1 MTDRRVF
8 LCNGRVAHDSLR
20 GRVEGVTFVKGRLKQ
35 VGKPV
40 AGMFA
45 KPHGGMD
52 CQLMFGERF
61 LELEQNSE
69 TGYSFGRCETDGY
82 VGYVKS
88 DDLAPANTANHK
100 VNYLNTHIYPEANM
114 KTVPLM
120 TLPMGACLDVVS
132 IKDRFGKLATGGFVP
147 EQSIVPINSNVSDFV
162 AVAEG
167 FLGVAYL
174 WGGDSYQGI
183 DCSGLVQASMRAGG
197 LACPRDSNMQQ
208 EAIGV
213 EFGDNEPLRRGDLI
227 FWKGHVGIMVNEN
240 TLLHANAHHMRVAL
254 EPLEDTTARIL
265 LAEGLGIACRRRPNQ
280 SI

>member
-8 LCNGRVAHDSLR
+8 LCNERVAHESLK
-20 GRVEGVTFVKGRLKQ
+20 GQVDGITFVKGRLKQ
-35 VGKPV
+35 VCKPV

-61 LELEQNSE
+61 LALEQNPE
-69 TGYSFGRCETDGY
+69 TGYSFGCRELDHY
-82 VGYVKS
+82 VGYIKTA
-88 DDLAPANTANHK
+88 DLASANTANYK
-100 VNYLNTHIYPEANM
+100 VNYLNTHIYPEASM
-114 KTVPLM
+114 KTLPLM

-147 EQSIVPINSNVSDFV
+147 EQAIVPLKSNIDDYVS
-162 AVAEG
+162 VAER

-183 DCSGLVQASMRAGG
+183 DCSGLVHASMHASGQV
-197 LACPRDSNMQQ
+197 CPRDSDMQQ
-208 EAIGV
+208 AVVGA

-227 FWKGHVGIMVNEN
+227 FWKGHVGIMVDKD

-254 EPLEDTTARIL
+254 EPFEDATARIL
-265 LAEGLGIACRRRPNQ
+265 QAEGLEIVSRRRP
-280 SI
+280 